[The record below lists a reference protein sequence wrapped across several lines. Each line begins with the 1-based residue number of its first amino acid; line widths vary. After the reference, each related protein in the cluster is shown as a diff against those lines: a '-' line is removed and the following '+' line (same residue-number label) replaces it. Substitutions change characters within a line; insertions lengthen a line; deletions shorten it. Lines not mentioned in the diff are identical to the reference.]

1 MLVDIYIYIYMC
13 VCVCVCVYS
22 TIYTHQLHRA
32 LNNTEV
38 KEKLQYFLKIT
49 SSLEAFFSWLS
60 VGLCRWIQRASL
72 KSSNDH
78 CLALSIIR
86 QLLRMI
92 CDKMVDL
99 LKIKK
104 GGRQV

>member
-1 MLVDIYIYIYMC
+1 MYICMY
-13 VCVCVCVYS
+13 VCVYS

-78 CLALSIIR
+78 CLASIIR
-86 QLLRMI
+86 RLLRIMWQNGRLVI
-92 CDKMVDL
+92 RQGL
-99 LKIKK
+99 LYKTPP
-104 GGRQV
+104 